1 MDIPA
6 AWLEQI
12 KNIDWWE
19 VREKIQDYGPVLKVL
34 QGTWSKETLQEI
46 VDGKVYVPDEII
58 NEALAKRLAEEPGQ
72 PLKML
77 KLTSHENGRLDIE
90 AETEKERPKLSG
102 KIKEFVHNTDKSY
115 MLYHI
120 SSKRLPGHGLMSWLF
135 SQLSLSMV
143 QGMVGDIRIS
153 ESLPLKIDGN
163 DVLIDCKQVL
173 EASKF
178 GQTAYRGH
186 RLLDMLEIKSA
197 EPREGGIVFETELH
211 VPDDVKEDLKSVL
224 KGGKQEQ

>member
-1 MDIPA
+1 M
-6 AWLEQI
+6 
-12 KNIDWWE
+12 
-19 VREKIQDYGPVLKVL
+19 
-34 QGTWSKETLQEI
+34 
-46 VDGKVYVPDEII
+46 PDEVI
-58 NEALAKRLAEEPGQ
+58 NEALARRLTEEPGQ

-90 AETEKERPKLSG
+90 AETEKESPRLSG
-102 KIKEFVHNTDKSY
+102 KIREFVHNTDKSC

-143 QGMVGDIRIS
+143 QGMVGDIRLS
-153 ESLPLKIDGN
+153 DSLPMEIDGN
-163 DVLIDCKQVL
+163 DVRIDCRQVL
-173 EASKF
+173 EGSDF
-178 GQTAYRGH
+178 GQTVYKGH

-211 VPDDVKEDLKSVL
+211 VPDDVKEYLKSVL